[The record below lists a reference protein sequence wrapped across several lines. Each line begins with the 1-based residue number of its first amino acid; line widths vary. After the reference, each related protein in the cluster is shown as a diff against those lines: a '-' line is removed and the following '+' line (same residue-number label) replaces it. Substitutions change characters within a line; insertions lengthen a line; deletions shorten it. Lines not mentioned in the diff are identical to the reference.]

1 MRSKELYF
9 ILGCVLTIILG
20 GFFLLPKVVKEFQ
33 DEEVIRVRITLEN
46 RCTITDEAFV
56 VLDESTKIKTPF
68 YGKVA
73 VLRTER
79 NAPLRLWMSP
89 NFPQFRYDGEIQ
101 RAEEEMMMI
110 SDCNRNP
117 RMDSIMKSM
126 REAFSSSDKKKKNE
140 ISKLANFI

>member
-9 ILGCVLTIILG
+9 ILACVLTITLG

-101 RAEEEMMMI
+101 RAKEEMVMI

-126 REAFSSSDKKKKNE
+126 REAFSSSDSEKE
-140 ISKLANFI
+140 E

>member
-9 ILGCVLTIILG
+9 ILACVLTIILG
-20 GFFLLPKVVKEFQ
+20 GFFLLPKVVEEFQ

-46 RCTITDEAFV
+46 RCKITDEAFV

-101 RAEEEMMMI
+101 RAEEEMVMI

-126 REAFSSSDKKKKNE
+126 REAFSSSGSEKE
-140 ISKLANFI
+140 E

>member
-9 ILGCVLTIILG
+9 ILACVLTIILG
-20 GFFLLPKVVKEFQ
+20 GFFLLPKVVEEFQ

-46 RCTITDEAFV
+46 RCKITDEAFV

-101 RAEEEMMMI
+101 RAEEEMVMI

-126 REAFSSSDKKKKNE
+126 REAFSSSDSEKE
-140 ISKLANFI
+140 E

>member
-1 MRSKELYF
+1 MRSKEVYF
-9 ILGCVLTIILG
+9 VLACVLIMIVG
-20 GFFLLPKVVKEFQ
+20 GIFLFPKVFKEFQ
-33 DEEVIRVRITLEN
+33 GEEVIRVRITLQNE
-46 RCTITDEAFV
+46 CTITDDAFV
-56 VLDESTKIKTPF
+56 VLDERTKIKTPF

-101 RAEEEMMMI
+101 RAKEEMVMI

-117 RMDSIMKSM
+117 RMNSIMKSM
-126 REAFSSSDKKKKNE
+126 REAFSSSTNKKNE
-140 ISKLANFI
+140 

>member
-1 MRSKELYF
+1 MRSKEVYF
-9 ILGCVLTIILG
+9 VLACVLIMIIG
-20 GFFLLPKVVKEFQ
+20 GIFLFPKVFKEFQ
-33 DEEVIRVRITLEN
+33 GEEVIRVRITLEN
-46 RCTITDEAFV
+46 ECTITDDAFV

-101 RAEEEMMMI
+101 RAKEEMVMI

-117 RMDSIMKSM
+117 RMNSIMKSM
-126 REAFSSSDKKKKNE
+126 REAFSSSENKKD
-140 ISKLANFI
+140 

>member
-1 MRSKELYF
+1 MRSKEVYF
-9 ILGCVLTIILG
+9 VFACVLIMIIG
-20 GFFLLPKVVKEFQ
+20 GIFLFPKVFKEFQ
-33 DEEVIRVRITLEN
+33 GEEVIRVRITLQN
-46 RCTITDEAFV
+46 GCKITEDAFV

-101 RAEEEMMMI
+101 RAQEEMVMI

-117 RMDSIMKSM
+117 RMNSIMKSM
-126 REAFSSSDKKKKNE
+126 REAFSSSESKKNE
-140 ISKLANFI
+140 

>member
-9 ILGCVLTIILG
+9 ILACVLTIILG

-101 RAEEEMMMI
+101 RAEEEMVMI

-126 REAFSSSDKKKKNE
+126 REAFSSSDSKKE
-140 ISKLANFI
+140 

>member
-9 ILGCVLTIILG
+9 ILACVLTIILG

-46 RCTITDEAFV
+46 RCKITDEAFV

-101 RAEEEMMMI
+101 RAKEDMVMI

-126 REAFSSSDKKKKNE
+126 REAFSSSDSEKE
-140 ISKLANFI
+140 E

>member
-1 MRSKELYF
+1 MRSKEVYF
-9 ILGCVLTIILG
+9 ILACILTIIVG

-46 RCTITDEAFV
+46 RCKITDEAFV

-101 RAEEEMMMI
+101 RAEEEMVMI
-110 SDCNRNP
+110 SDCDRNP

-126 REAFSSSDKKKKNE
+126 REAFSSSDSKKEK
-140 ISKLANFI
+140 

>member
-9 ILGCVLTIILG
+9 ILTCVLIIILG

-33 DEEVIRVRITLEN
+33 GEEVIRVRNTLEN
-46 RCTITDEAFV
+46 RCKITDEAFV

-101 RAEEEMMMI
+101 RAEEEMVMI
-110 SDCNRNP
+110 SQCNRNP

-126 REAFSSSDKKKKNE
+126 REAFSSPDSKKGE
-140 ISKLANFI
+140 

>member
-9 ILGCVLTIILG
+9 ILACVLTITLG

-46 RCTITDEAFV
+46 KCKITDEAFV

-101 RAEEEMMMI
+101 RAKEEMVMI

-126 REAFSSSDKKKKNE
+126 REAFSSSDSEKE
-140 ISKLANFI
+140 E

>member
-1 MRSKELYF
+1 MRSKEVFF
-9 ILGCVLTIILG
+9 ILTCVLIMVVG
-20 GFFLLPKVVKEFQ
+20 GFFLLPKVFKEFQ
-33 DEEVIRVRITLEN
+33 DKEVIRVRVTLEN
-46 RCTITDEAFV
+46 RCKITDEAFV

-79 NAPLRLWMSP
+79 NAPLRLWMSQ

-101 RAEEEMMMI
+101 RAEEEMVMI

-126 REAFSSSDKKKKNE
+126 REAFSSSDSKKE
-140 ISKLANFI
+140 

>member
-1 MRSKELYF
+1 MGSKEVYF
-9 ILGCVLTIILG
+9 ILACVLILVLG
-20 GFFLLPKVVKEFQ
+20 GIFVLPKVFKEFQ
-33 DEEVIRVRITLEN
+33 DEEVIRVRVTLEN
-46 RCTITDEAFV
+46 RCKITDDAFV

-101 RAEEEMMMI
+101 RAEEEMVMI
-110 SDCNRNP
+110 SDCDRNP

-126 REAFSSSDKKKKNE
+126 REAFSSSDSKKE
-140 ISKLANFI
+140 E

>member
-1 MRSKELYF
+1 MRSKEVYF
-9 ILGCVLTIILG
+9 VLACVLIMIVG
-20 GFFLLPKVVKEFQ
+20 GIFLFPKVFKEFQ
-33 DEEVIRVRITLEN
+33 GEEVIRVRITLQNE
-46 RCTITDEAFV
+46 CTITDDAFV

-101 RAEEEMMMI
+101 RAEEEMVMV

-117 RMDSIMKSM
+117 RMNSIMKSM
-126 REAFSSSDKKKKNE
+126 REAFSSSESKKNE
-140 ISKLANFI
+140 

>member
-9 ILGCVLTIILG
+9 ILACVLTIILG

-101 RAEEEMMMI
+101 RAKEEMIMI
-110 SDCNRNP
+110 SECNRNP

-126 REAFSSSDKKKKNE
+126 REAFSSSDSEKE
-140 ISKLANFI
+140 E

>member
-1 MRSKELYF
+1 MRSKEIYF
-9 ILGCVLTIILG
+9 VLACVLIIIIG
-20 GFFLLPKVVKEFQ
+20 GIFLFPKVFKEFQ
-33 DEEVIRVRITLEN
+33 GEEVIRVRITLEN
-46 RCTITDEAFV
+46 ECTITDDAFV

-101 RAEEEMMMI
+101 RAEEDMTMV

-117 RMDSIMKSM
+117 RMNSIMKSM
-126 REAFSSSDKKKKNE
+126 REAFSSSENKKD
-140 ISKLANFI
+140 

>member
-1 MRSKELYF
+1 MRSKEVYF
-9 ILGCVLTIILG
+9 ILACVLIMVLG
-20 GFFLLPKVVKEFQ
+20 GIFLLPQVFKEFQ

-46 RCTITDEAFV
+46 RCKITDEAFV

-68 YGKVA
+68 YGKIA

-101 RAEEEMMMI
+101 RAEEEMVMI

-126 REAFSSSDKKKKNE
+126 REAFSSSDSKKE
-140 ISKLANFI
+140 E

>member
-1 MRSKELYF
+1 MRSKEGFFVLA
-9 ILGCVLTIILG
+9 CVLILVLG
-20 GFFLLPKVVKEFQ
+20 GIFLLPKVFEEFQ

-101 RAEEEMMMI
+101 RADEEMIMV
-110 SDCNRNP
+110 SDCDRNP

-126 REAFSSSDKKKKNE
+126 RESFSSSE
-140 ISKLANFI
+140 SKEEEQN

>member
-1 MRSKELYF
+1 MRSKEGFF
-9 ILGCVLTIILG
+9 ILACVLIMVIG
-20 GFFLLPKVVKEFQ
+20 GIFLLPKVFEEFQ

-101 RAEEEMMMI
+101 RADEEMIMV
-110 SDCNRNP
+110 SDCDRNP

-126 REAFSSSDKKKKNE
+126 RESFSSSESEKE
-140 ISKLANFI
+140 

>member
-1 MRSKELYF
+1 MRSKEFYF
-9 ILGCVLTIILG
+9 VLACALIIIIG
-20 GFFLLPKVVKEFQ
+20 GIFLFPKVFKEFQ
-33 DEEVIRVRITLEN
+33 GEEVIRVRITLQN
-46 RCTITDEAFV
+46 GCTITDDAFV

-73 VLRTER
+73 VLRTEK

-101 RAEEEMMMI
+101 RAEEEMVMV

-117 RMDSIMKSM
+117 RMNSIMKSM
-126 REAFSSSDKKKKNE
+126 REAFSSSESKKDE
-140 ISKLANFI
+140 